1 VYVGLVPYIDRGYMF
16 VETGVA
22 ERGLCAVLGE
32 YDDTEAGCR
41 VEQVGNG
48 HVRDRKKVLVRGWE

>member
-1 VYVGLVPYIDRGYMF
+1 MF

-41 VEQVGNG
+41 VEQVGNR